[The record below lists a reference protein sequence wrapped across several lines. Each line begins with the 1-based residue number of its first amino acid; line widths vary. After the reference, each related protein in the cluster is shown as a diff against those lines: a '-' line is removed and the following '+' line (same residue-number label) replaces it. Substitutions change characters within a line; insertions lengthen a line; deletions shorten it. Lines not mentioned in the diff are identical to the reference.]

1 MAERIKLVQ
10 GDNYPYITLT
20 LTDTSTG
27 QAIDLS
33 SGNISVRVRF
43 RATGTSTVLSTIPC
57 EKVGGGSTGKV
68 RFNFPDGVLDVPAG
82 SYQGEVEVDFGGQT
96 QTVYEVLKFNVRS
109 QFD

>member
-10 GDNYPYITLT
+10 GDNYPWITLT
-20 LTDTSTG
+20 LTDSSSG
-27 QAIDLS
+27 QALNLS
-33 SGNISVRVRF
+33 SNNITVRVYF
-43 RATGTSTVLSTIPC
+43 RATGSGTVLSTIPC
-57 EKVGGGSTGKV
+57 EKVGGGSTGQV
-68 RFNFPDGVLDVPAG
+68 RFNFPDGTLDVPAG